1 MLDKFVSRMS
11 YWLKPGVGV
20 KRWCVLLGLGVL
32 FVSIAIAMVIVRYY
46 YLALIRLDIDLA
58 GTVVWTR
65 VVLLLLVG
73 ILVIV
78 YALVKVSNEIIGPFA
93 PTGRAVVSVVAERIL

>member
-32 FVSIAIAMVIVRYY
+32 FVSIAIAMVILRYY
-46 YLALIRLDIDLA
+46 YPALIRLDIDLA

-65 VVLLLLVG
+65 VVLLLLV
-73 ILVIV
+73 
-78 YALVKVSNEIIGPFA
+78 
-93 PTGRAVVSVVAERIL
+93 